1 MKKILFYM
9 IALCLC
15 ACDSAEKKKPA
26 KETPIEQTTTK
37 EEIKEVPKN
46 NDKYV
51 YIDRVKVLHV
61 KKNCVEFLPLMYE
74 NASAETTTFLHGIK
88 YILKNKLTHSDFL
101 DYCSQCTEVED
112 YEEIEKIKCRRWLY
126 NKFVT
131 AGYNVGKDYDEFNS
145 LMENNTASRIW
156 AYSTA
161 KNEGWDVG
169 EIFEGYEDFIG
180 NKENNRIILY
190 NTLSKD
196 YDLGTYEQFITDIQD
211 SGKLNKLYNA
221 MKDKG
226 YTDIGNNFEE
236 FTNLFI
242 N

>member
-1 MKKILFYM
+1 M
-9 IALCLC
+9 C
-15 ACDSAEKKKPA
+15 ACEEKK
-26 KETPIEQTTTK
+26 
-37 EEIKEVPKN
+37 EVNNALKN

-51 YIDRVKVLHV
+51 YIDVGQCLHA
-61 KKNCVEFLPLMYE
+61 KKSCVESLPLTYE
-74 NASAETTTFLHGIK
+74 RTSGIPFPLHGIE
-88 YILKNKLTHSDFL
+88 YVPKNKLDHQKFEYYCPRCTDIEDFK
-101 DYCSQCTEVED
+101 
-112 YEEIEKIKCRRWLY
+112 EIEKIKCRRWLY

-145 LMENNTASRIW
+145 LMEHNMESRRW
-156 AYSTA
+156 AYATA
-161 KNEGWDVG
+161 KDEGWDVG

-190 NTLSKD
+190 NILSKD

-221 MKDKG
+221 IKDEG

-242 N
+242 NDY